1 MKLRTGKYIPSGID
15 TKNNM
20 ILRNGKTKRTQPIT
34 KHYLQHEEIQTKN
47 EKNSSL
53 SFGKVFG
60 ISLFVLWHI
69 CMYFF
74 TGYPLPIS
82 WII

>member
-15 TKNNM
+15 VKNNM
-20 ILRNGKTKRTQPIT
+20 ILRNGKTKKTQSVIKSYP
-34 KHYLQHEEIQTKN
+34 KHEEVL
-47 EKNSSL
+47 EKFEQKSSFPCL
-53 SFGKVFG
+53 KVFG